1 MHQIDAF
8 NLKNVRNILLAEWAL
23 DRPQWSE
30 DSHRCLTKSCGKQII
45 LTNPTL

>member
-23 DRPQWSE
+23 DRPHE
-30 DSHRCLTKSCGKQII
+30 I
-45 LTNPTL
+45 LWETNNSD

>member
-30 DSHRCLTKSCGKQII
+30 VLTPLSHEI
-45 LTNPTL
+45 LWETNNSD